1 MAIAPRIMLLAIG
14 SLGDVHPLLALGIAA
29 RERGAE
35 VTVGVA
41 EEHVNSV
48 RDAGLTP
55 VAMVESLDRAGARV
69 GLDKQDTRRL
79 TLQLTGWFVNQHMV
93 PNLRGMIEALAPS
106 MDGQDIVCGNP
117 LAIAAPIVAELYGL
131 PFVPVRLQPAISLPN
146 GFEMPQAT
154 KPVHPYP
161 TPQER
166 RTNTWRAAQQVAAL
180 RKSFDL
186 PDRPPLT
193 LLGPHGDMP
202 MTLGLFSS
210 LMAGFKDQ
218 FVPDFKITGFP
229 LYDGSGGQ
237 GQLEERLER
246 FLSDGPPPAVFT
258 LGSYVPDLGQNFY
271 HDSLE
276 AARRLGLR
284 SVLLT
289 GPDWTGPR
297 EGADFIVCDYV
308 PHSKL
313 FPRARLIVHHGGIG
327 TTAQALHSGRPQ
339 CIVPFAFD
347 QPSNGFCLA
356 DKGVALT
363 MPLASYRVD
372 QAAAMLAECLTPE
385 AETAA
390 TEAAHTVRSET
401 GAEGAADLLMAW
413 LAERQPALQ

>member
-289 GPDWTGPR
+289 DGR
-297 EGADFIVCDYV
+297 RMELRQADSLTVDRLDRYV
-308 PHSKL
+308 RFRSQSVDLAKFRRFL
-313 FPRARLIVHHGGIG
+313 FD
-327 TTAQALHSGRPQ
+327 SPQ
-339 CIVPFAFD
+339 IHTPGVF
-347 QPSNGFCLA
+347 
-356 DKGVALT
+356 GVAESEF
-363 MPLASYRVD
+363 AKIFSID
-372 QAAAMLAECLTPE
+372 
-385 AETAA
+385 
-390 TEAAHTVRSET
+390 RST
-401 GAEGAADLLMAW
+401 RSLSL
-413 LAERQPALQ
+413 RTR